1 MPGTV
6 TITTPAGET
15 FSAYEAKPQGTPK
28 AGLVLIQE
36 IFGVNQVMRD
46 LAADFAAQ
54 GYHVLVP
61 DLFWRQEPGVEL
73 TDKSEAE
80 WQKAFALLNGFDQ
93 AKGIADIQATITHL
107 RTSGAGKVGA
117 VGYCL
122 GGRLAVMSVLGT
134 DVDASVS
141 YYGIMLGGLVP
152 EFGKIKVPLLAH
164 VAELD
169 KYLPAEEREQVLAA
183 WAGKPGI
190 AAHVYAGQEHA
201 FARVGG
207 EHYNADAANLAN
219 SRTADFLRTALAA

>member
-6 TITTPAGET
+6 TITTSAGET
-15 FSAYEAKPQGTPK
+15 FGAYEAKPQGTTK
-28 AGLVLIQE
+28 GGLVLIQE
-36 IFGVNQVMRD
+36 IFGVNHVMRD
-46 LAADFAAQ
+46 LAAEYAAQ

-61 DLFWRQEPGVEL
+61 DLFWRQEPGVDI

-93 AKGIADIQATITHL
+93 AEGVADIQATITHL
-107 RTSGAGKVGA
+107 RALSVGKVA
-117 VGYCL
+117 TVGYCL

-141 YYGIMLGGLVP
+141 YYGIMLGALVP

-169 KYLPAEEREQVLAA
+169 KFLPAEERDHVLAA
-183 WAGKPGI
+183 WAGKPAI
-190 AAHVYAGQEHA
+190 TAHVYAGQEHA

-207 EHYNADAANLAN
+207 EHYSADAAMLAN
-219 SRTADFLRTALAA
+219 TRTAEFLSHALAA